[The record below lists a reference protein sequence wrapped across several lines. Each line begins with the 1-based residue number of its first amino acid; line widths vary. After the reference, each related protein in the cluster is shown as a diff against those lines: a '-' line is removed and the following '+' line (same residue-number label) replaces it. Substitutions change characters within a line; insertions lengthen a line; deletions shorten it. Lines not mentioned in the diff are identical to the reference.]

1 MQHRPVVV
9 VLASAALVAAT
20 AVPSQAARPPRV
32 EVVNQDVLAPFG
44 LALQGRQLLVADG
57 FTTTVSRLTDAGL
70 EPVASPEGV
79 EDVAG
84 LAVSADRKTIAYT
97 TTTFSAQASTLE
109 TLDRKGNAGSV
120 DLGVVE
126 FGSNPDADV
135 AYGVDDPAPCVV
147 EGLEAL
153 EAPVSYTGIADSH
166 PYAVEAKPEGGWWV
180 ADAGGNTILS
190 VNRRGKASALAV
202 LPAQPYTFT
211 AESAAALGLDPE
223 CFAGVTYA
231 FEAVPTDVE
240 RGPHGWLYI
249 STLPG
254 GPESP
259 ALGARGA
266 VWKLNPRTGE
276 LRQVASGFLGATNLA
291 VADDGTVYVT
301 ELFGGRIAAVD
312 RKGNVTTAVEI
323 DSPLSVEIAPR
334 GLWVGTLAPLG
345 EQGPEGPGTIVRVTW

>member
-1 MQHRPVVV
+1 MKNRSVVV

-32 EVVNQDVLAPFG
+32 EVVSSDVLAPFG

-57 FTTTVSRLTDAGL
+57 FTATVSRLTDGGL
-70 EPVASPEGV
+70 EPVASPAGV
-79 EDVAG
+79 DDVAG
-84 LAVSADRKTIAYT
+84 IAVSTDKKTIAYT
-97 TTTFSAQASTLE
+97 STSFGTQTTLLN
-109 TLDRKGNAGSV
+109 TLDRRGATGTA
-120 DLGVVE
+120 DLGGVE
-126 FGSNPDADV
+126 FGTNPDADV
-135 AYGVDDPAPCVV
+135 SYGVPYAPQCVV
-147 EGLEAL
+147 DGLAGL
-153 EAPVSYTGIADSH
+153 GAPASYTGIEDSH
-166 PYAVEAKPEGGWWV
+166 PYAVEAKPDGGWWV
-180 ADAGGNTILS
+180 ADAGGNDILS
-190 VNRRGKASALAV
+190 VNRRGKASVLAV
-202 LPAQPYTFT
+202 LPPQPYTFT
-211 AESAAALGLDPE
+211 ADSAAALGLDPE

-240 RGPHGWLYI
+240 RGPHGWLYV

-276 LRQVASGFLGATNLA
+276 LVMLADGFLGATNLA
-291 VADDGTVYVT
+291 VGDDGTVYVA

-323 DSPLSVEIAPR
+323 DSPLSVETAPR